1 MMATFVVLAKFT
13 DQGIRNVKQ
22 TINRAES
29 FKQLAAMTGI
39 RVKSIYWTLGR
50 YDLVAICDVPDDEDA
65 TALSLS
71 ISSRGNVR
79 CETLRAF
86 SFDEMKKI
94 LSKMV

>member
-1 MMATFVVLAKFT
+1 MATFVVLAKFT

-50 YDLVAICDVPDDEDA
+50 HDLVAICDVPDDEDA

>member
-1 MMATFVVLAKFT
+1 MATFVVLAEFT
-13 DQGIRNVKQ
+13 DQGMRNVKQ

-29 FKQLAAMTGI
+29 FKQMAAMAGI

-50 YDLVAICDVPDDEDA
+50 HDLVAICDVPEDEDA
-65 TALSLS
+65 AALSLS

-86 SFDEMKKI
+86 SFNEMKKI
-94 LSKMV
+94 VAKMV